1 MRLAG
6 VARATTSAVHRAYW
20 SSQMIDAESI
30 AFAIAVTVAGLSL
43 AYVALCIAVVRAWRR
58 HGAEN
63 PATMPGPVTVLK
75 PLCGAEPELAEN
87 LRSFCDQSY
96 PTMQI
101 LLGARASDDPALD
114 VARRVAAPFTDHE
127 IEVLS
132 GDTPLGPNR
141 KINTLAHLLSSAR
154 HDVLVIADSD
164 IRAGPSYLREV
175 VTPLADASVGL
186 VTCLYRG
193 MPTSS
198 VWSRVAALW
207 IDEWLLPSVLV
218 SRMLGSSAYCSGATM
233 ALRREVL
240 EAAGGFPVLARL
252 LADDH
257 ALSARISALGL
268 RVVVSRYEVATTVHE
283 PDVRALF
290 AHELRWMRT
299 IRTARPLGHACLFVT
314 FALPMTIV
322 ALPFAHRHP
331 WVIALPLLA
340 LALRIALHRVV
351 QYPVL
356 QDAPHP
362 PRTLCDDRRSVWLIP
377 ARDLLSFVVWAA
389 SFASRRV
396 TWREHTMRVRPD
408 GILLTVED
416 GRSA

>member
-1 MRLAG
+1 
-6 VARATTSAVHRAYW
+6 
-20 SSQMIDAESI
+20 MIDAESI
-30 AFAIAVTVAGLSL
+30 AFVLAVTVAGLSL
-43 AYVALCIAVVRAWRR
+43 VYVAICIVAVRTWRR
-58 HGAEN
+58 RDAEI
-63 PATMPGPVTVLK
+63 PATTLGPVTVLK
-75 PLCGAEPELAEN
+75 PLCGAEPELDEN
-87 LRSFCDQSY
+87 LRSFCEQSY
-96 PTMQI
+96 PTMQL

-114 VARRVAAPFTDHE
+114 VARRVAAPFTDRE
-127 IEVLS
+127 IEVLA
-132 GDTPLGPNR
+132 GGTQLGPNR

-175 VTPLADASVGL
+175 VTPLEDASVGL

-193 MPTSS
+193 TPTPSF
-198 VWSRVAALW
+198 WSHVAALW

-240 EAAGGFPVLARL
+240 EAAGGFPALARS

-257 ALSARISALGL
+257 ELSARISALGL
-268 RVVVSRYEVATTVHE
+268 RIVVSRYEVTTTVHE
-283 PDVRALF
+283 PGFRALF

-299 IRTARPLGHACLFVT
+299 IRTARPLGHGFLFVT
-314 FALPMTIV
+314 YPLPMT
-322 ALPFAHRHP
+322 ALAVPFAHGHP
-331 WVIALPLLA
+331 WVLALPLLA

-356 QDAPHP
+356 QDAPRP
-362 PRTLCDDRRSVWLIP
+362 SRTQCDDRRSAWLIP

-389 SFASRRV
+389 SFAGRRV
-396 TWREHTMRVRPD
+396 TWRERTMRVRPD
-408 GILLTVED
+408 GVLLTVEE
-416 GRSA
+416 RRPA